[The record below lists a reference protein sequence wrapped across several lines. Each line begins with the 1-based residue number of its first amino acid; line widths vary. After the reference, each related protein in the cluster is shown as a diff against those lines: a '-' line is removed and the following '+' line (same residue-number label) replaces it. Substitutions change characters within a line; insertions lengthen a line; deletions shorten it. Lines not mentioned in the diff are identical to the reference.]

1 MNQNL
6 LSRVLEFLRRKMWN
20 KQWRTAVTCLAAVVV
35 FGVTYA
41 LVLPAITMTGRYP
54 VLSAEALSAWTGDE
68 MTVKVSAEADEADN
82 GKIVVLTLEGEGAD
96 LSASYAFDEEGVCV
110 IKDEAEKEIE
120 LHRAVREDVKN
131 TVDYWFTLEPGD
143 QTVFTLN
150 LADEVDE
157 TRFAETMEAVRLS
170 SDQTEA
176 GKASV
181 SDAGKSAAV
190 AEANTEKKDAT
201 ASNAEQA
208 SASNADIAEAN
219 SVAAEKNEEK
229 IITEADDNGFVEILD
244 GAIVND
250 LEDDDE
256 EEEATEIIAELK
268 VSAGI
273 ASDYEEAVKDAEKNA
288 DKRGN
293 AQLKFQWK
301 DVVVRKAAAPDL
313 ASHVN
318 GATIAVFCDEKSGI
332 PADAVLSVE
341 EILEGSAEYDEYLSR
356 SRNAVAS
363 GSNARKLVNTARFF
377 DIGIYDADGNEVR
390 PETPVKVVATM
401 DEGIEIV
408 EDDGLRVIRFDED
421 GALKLLASGKVA
433 GGQSVEGLSF
443 TAETFSVYGIVG
455 TETMKGGELTAEGSF
470 GNFTV
475 QYDENAG
482 IPSGAALNV
491 SEIGS
496 ETGRYQAYMEKAGS
510 VLLEER
516 KASGIS
522 RARFYDISITKENVR
537 LEPQTPVEFTVS
549 YEGGQELG
557 AGTDVSVLA
566 LGDPGADILEA
577 NVETDGTMLKDVRFR
592 AGRIST
598 FGIVGTRG
606 SKNRKLTAEGD
617 GFTMTVTYG
626 EEAAIPAGAEL
637 RTEVI
642 ADEAEKAAEYTK
654 AIAEATHS
662 KAEDLTFVKL
672 LSAEITDAEG
682 KKIQPAAPVDVEF
695 ELADKKNEFETLA
708 FFFGEGEEPEII
720 TPQAEDEK
728 VSLEAAQ
735 ISDCAIVETKT
746 PKATKIT
753 GKASDGATVEITGR
767 LPEGAEAKI
776 VPVTLTKEQLVEYY
790 GESLVKAVDN
800 LVVYDICIMV
810 DGQEWEPDDS
820 VSVVINNPKIDT
832 KTNSNEEIA
841 VTHIDNEKKSVEK
854 METVVT
860 EDGGVSFDTKSF
872 SLWGLYTYTV
882 DFYLDNKEY
891 HMPGNTSMLLSELF
905 TALQS
910 SINVQDVAGV
920 TFTNETLLR
929 IDQEGA
935 DWRLVSLLPFDTDE
949 LLTITMADGSA
960 FTILTQDMIYPKYTY
975 DKEKLTPYAGSFKYI
990 GHYDIFGGG
999 NGISSVVKE
1008 QDPSWWKGKWGGN
1021 SYWNRDDKPKVGGVT
1036 ADLPMLKGKAV
1047 GRDHEGNLLK
1057 GVPGKYLSGSSAE
1070 IEWNGEV
1077 ERAFLSIGW
1086 HRGQYKTDGHLKFTI
1101 YGPGGGHTE
1110 VEIPHTNIF
1119 ENDSREPVNET
1130 TTREWRILS
1139 FDAKNFVNQQGQGKY
1154 TVVLELEP
1162 AKGETRIRDAIQDM
1176 GFSIYGVTAD
1186 STANA
1191 AAIAGIVDE
1200 KIIARNRP
1208 NVPNAD
1214 AVAEFYGPITPRGNG
1229 KAWFNCQGG
1238 ETHSGDIDIDYLE
1251 IMKADG
1257 TYLFLGEGNYDG
1269 KEGDIPIPGWQYYD
1283 IAKPNDNQTAPDGYT
1298 KFQNCFSFGLTSF
1311 TGLEGKGEMSGVR
1324 KRMKRGDDCF
1334 GSIMLLVEIMPAEG
1348 TVEAEKGLSFD
1359 GNGIIAELPPS
1370 DKKRTFTFHVEP
1382 VEGAPVPRKPDGTE
1396 NLDYSVT
1403 FSQGMK
1409 DGEKA
1414 KFEMGTFKFGN
1425 LGEGGPW
1432 TFKYDV
1438 TETSTSGAPWIC
1450 DSRALRLTF
1459 TVRLNEAQHVYYVD
1473 SYEWTVKDNPADER
1487 NYFINNYT
1495 LPVALKVEKK
1505 GIDGKPVSGATFCL
1519 YSDENCTQVADVYTD
1534 AEKSSP
1540 LKDRGGIVTGNDGYA
1555 YFYGVNKGTESAPAA
1570 YYLKEINAPDGYVLD
1585 DTVIAVNY
1593 NKTDNKWYYTPS
1605 GGAAIVLPGSVSN
1618 DMGTL
1623 TIVRVNL
1630 KEIYVKKVD
1639 KDSNAII
1646 PGVIFALTRSDTAD
1660 GPYTAYV
1667 ESGHTAGDN
1676 KYTTG
1681 SDGTFAMKLPK
1692 GYYKLKEKKT
1702 AAGYIID
1709 NDCEIAFQVA
1719 DQGDKQVIF
1728 TNTDFAV
1735 YDGDKFTFTAKNT
1748 RGQSLP
1754 NTGGP
1759 GTLIYTLSGITLF
1772 IGSALMYGFRLRRGE
1787 RGFN

>member
-6 LSRVLEFLRRKMWN
+6 LGRVLEFLRKKIWN
-20 KQWRTAVTCLAAVVV
+20 KRWQRAVTCLSAVVV

-41 LVLPAITMTGRYP
+41 MVLPAITMTGKYP
-54 VLSAEALSAWTGDE
+54 VLSAETLSAWSGDE
-68 MTVKVSAEADEADN
+68 MTVKVSAEADG
-82 GKIVVLTLEGEGAD
+82 GKIVVLTLEGKGAD
-96 LSASYAFDEEGVCV
+96 LSASYAFDEEGICV
-110 IKDEAEKEIE
+110 IRDETEKEIE
-120 LHRAVREDVKN
+120 LHRAVREDAKN
-131 TVDYWFTLEPGD
+131 TVDYWFALEPGD
-143 QTVFTLN
+143 QTAFTLN

-157 TRFAETMEAVRLS
+157 TRFTETMEAVLLS
-170 SDQTEA
+170 SDETEA
-176 GKASV
+176 EKATT
-181 SDAGKSAAV
+181 SDAGRSAVV
-190 AEANTEKKDAT
+190 AEVNTEKKDAT

-219 SVAAEKNEEK
+219 IVAAEKNEEK

-250 LEDDDE
+250 LEDDE
-256 EEEATEIIAELK
+256 EDEEATEIIAELK
-268 VSAGI
+268 VSVGI
-273 ASDYEEAVKDAEKNA
+273 ASDYKDAVKDAAKNA

-341 EILEGSAEYDEYLSR
+341 EILEGFAEYDEYLSR

-401 DEGIEIV
+401 DEGMEIV

-421 GALKLLASGKVA
+421 GALKLLASGKA
-433 GGQSVEGLSF
+433 TGGQNVEGLSF

-496 ETGRYQAYMEKAGS
+496 ETGRYQAYMDKAGS

-522 RARFYDISITKENVR
+522 QARFYDISITKENVR

-549 YEGGQELG
+549 CEGGQELG

-577 NVETDGTMLKDVRFR
+577 NVETDGTTLKGVRFR
-592 AGRIST
+592 ADRIST

-606 SKNRKLTAEGD
+606 SKNRMLTAEGD

-637 RTEVI
+637 KTEVI
-642 ADEAEKAAEYTK
+642 VDEAEKAAEYTK

-708 FFFGEGEEPEII
+708 FFFGKGEEPEII

-728 VSLEAAQ
+728 VSFEAAQ
-735 ISDCAIVETKT
+735 ISDCAIVETKA

-776 VPVTLTKEQLVEYY
+776 VPVSLTKEQLVEYY
-790 GESLVKAVDN
+790 GESLLKAVDN

-810 DGQEWEPDDS
+810 DGKEWEPDDS

-832 KTNSNEEIA
+832 KSNSNEEIA
-841 VTHIDNEKKSVEK
+841 VTHIDDEKKSAER
-854 METVVT
+854 MDTVVT

-905 TALQS
+905 SALQS
-910 SINVQDVAGV
+910 NISVQDVAGV

-960 FTILTQDMIYPKYTY
+960 FTILTQDMHYPTYTY
-975 DKEKLTPYAGSFKYI
+975 DDAMLTPYAGSFSYM

-999 NGISSVVKE
+999 NGISSVAKE
-1008 QDPSWWKGKWGGN
+1008 QTDPLWWKGKWGGN
-1021 SYWNRDDKPKVGGVT
+1021 SYWDKDTTQTYGDGT

-1047 GRDHEGNLLK
+1047 GRDHDGNPL
-1057 GVPGKYLSGSSAE
+1057 VPEQNKYLSGSSAE

-1086 HRGQYKTDGHLKFTI
+1086 HRGKYATDAHLKFTI
-1101 YGPGGGHTE
+1101 YGPGGGST
-1110 VEIPHTNIF
+1110 VVDIPDTNEF
-1119 ENDSREPVNET
+1119 SDDSREPVNET
-1130 TTREWRILS
+1130 TTQAWRILS
-1139 FDAKNFVNQQGQGKY
+1139 FDAKNFVNQEGEGKY

-1162 AKGETRIRDAIQDM
+1162 AKGQTRIKDAVPDM
-1176 GFSIYGVTAD
+1176 GFSIYGVTANP
-1186 STANA
+1186 TANT

-1200 KIIARNRP
+1200 KMIAQNRSP
-1208 NVPNAD
+1208 ALPDAD
-1214 AVAEFYGPITPRGNG
+1214 AVAEFDGPITPRGNG

-1238 ETHSGDIDIDYLE
+1238 ETHSGDTDIDYLE
-1251 IMKADG
+1251 IKKADE
-1257 TYLFLGEGNYDG
+1257 TYLFLGGGTYDG
-1269 KEGDIPIPGWQYYD
+1269 KEGDIPIQGWQYYD
-1283 IAKPNDNQTAPDGYT
+1283 IAKPNDNQTAPDDCI
-1298 KFQNCFSFGLTSF
+1298 KFQNCFSFGLASF

-1324 KRMKRGDDCF
+1324 KRMKAGDDCF

-1348 TVEAEKGLSFD
+1348 TVEVEKGLSLD

-1370 DKKRTFTFHVEP
+1370 DRTRTFTFHVDP
-1382 VEGAPVPRKPDGTE
+1382 VGKAPVPSKPDGTP
-1396 NLDYSVT
+1396 NQDYSVT
-1403 FSQGMK
+1403 FSKGMK

-1432 TFKYDV
+1432 IFEYDV
-1438 TETSTSGAPWIC
+1438 RETSTSGAPWIC
-1450 DSRALRLTF
+1450 DSRVLRLTF
-1459 TVRLNEAQHVYYVD
+1459 TVKLDEKQDFYYVD
-1473 SYEWTVKDNPADER
+1473 SHKWTVRDNPADTR

-1534 AEKSSP
+1534 AEKSSR
-1540 LKDRGGIVTGNDGYA
+1540 LTDRGIVTGNDGYA
-1555 YFYGVNKGTESAPAA
+1555 YFYGVNKGTEGAPAA
-1570 YYLKEINAPDGYVLD
+1570 YYLKEINAPGRYVLD

-1646 PGVIFALTRSDTAD
+1646 PDVKFELTRSDTAD
-1660 GPYTAYV
+1660 GTYTAYV

-1681 SDGTFAMKLPK
+1681 SNGTFAMKLPK
-1692 GYYKLKEKKT
+1692 GYYKLKET
-1702 AAGYIID
+1702 ETPPGYII
-1709 NDCEIAFQVA
+1709 NENCEIAFQVV
-1719 DQGDKQVIF
+1719 DQGENQIVY

-1735 YDGDKFTFTAKNT
+1735 YDSNTLTFTAKNT

-1754 NTGGP
+1754 NTGGS
-1759 GTLIYTLSGITLF
+1759 GTALYTLSGIMLLLS
-1772 IGSALMYGFRLRRGE
+1772 SALLYGFRLRREE
-1787 RGFN
+1787 RRSM